1 MEEKEKKIKPV
12 PDDMKKRLLA
22 ILLPFGYSCHKER
35 YTGASPFINEGVNI
49 ITLVFDTD
57 DFPFSIIMDRYEETE
72 DEENCLGFYSGIM
85 KLIAPELI
93 SFDEKF
99 NSSANIMDF
108 DWVEVQDQNTP
119 FPVAVTLNT

>member
-1 MEEKEKKIKPV
+1 MEEKEKKVKPI

-22 ILLPFGYSCHKER
+22 ILLPFGYSHHRER
-35 YTGASPFINEGVNI
+35 YTGASPFINDGFNI
-49 ITLVFDTD
+49 ITLVFGTVDV
-57 DFPFSIIMDRYEETE
+57 PFSIIMDRYDESE

-99 NSSANIMDF
+99 NSSANVMDF

-119 FPVAVTLNT
+119 FPVTVTLNK

>member
-49 ITLVFDTD
+49 ITLVFGTD
-57 DFPFSIIMDRYEETE
+57 DFPFTIIMDRYEESE

-99 NSSANIMDF
+99 NSSANMMDF
-108 DWVEVQDQNTP
+108 DWVDDADQNTP
-119 FPVAVTLNT
+119 FPVTVTLNK